1 MLDGAALSEV
11 ITETMGVL
19 RSLAANAAPVV
30 TNGWTAAR
38 EDGGNTVHPD
48 GGPAA
53 RPPRDRN
60 RRHRCSVLQDREG
73 QYARYG
79 RPAIRKHDGGRR

>member
-30 TNGWTAAR
+30 TNG
-38 EDGGNTVHPD
+38 
-48 GGPAA
+48 
-53 RPPRDRN
+53 
-60 RRHRCSVLQDREG
+60 
-73 QYARYG
+73 
-79 RPAIRKHDGGRR
+79 